1 MVATLP
7 IPHALEPTLNASD
20 DLAAGER
27 ALKVLR
33 AWQAGPVDNLPI
45 ALREAEL
52 ILAEDG
58 GHDQLLPGLITVAGF
73 LLVNLEQHGQPAEA
87 TLQLVEAFLRAQSS
101 GS

>member
-1 MVATLP
+1 MTS
-7 IPHALEPTLNASD
+7 SD
-20 DLAAGER
+20 DLAAGKR
-27 ALKVLR
+27 ALQVLR

-58 GHDQLLPGLITVAGF
+58 NPDQLISGLITVAGF
-73 LLVNLEQHGQPAEA
+73 LLVNLEQHGQPPEA
-87 TLQLVEAFLRAQSS
+87 TLQLVEAFLRAQSG